1 MAYTDFIKPT
11 SVTQTT
17 TSSEISWNLDTS
29 VYNESTSSS
38 TSEPL
43 TSFSSKSTGL
53 LIFSG
58 WDSSIVP
65 PNNNLDAVFVD
76 AFSVVGQET
85 DAQGLTFNNDG
96 TKMYVCG
103 KVGDD
108 VNEYALSSA
117 FDVSTAS
124 YTTKFGVGGDLVG
137 DANKPMGVQFNAD
150 GTKMFVLDE
159 IQDRVNEYTLSTG
172 FDVTSTVTYIDSF
185 SVATQEA
192 KPTGLAFNTDGTKM
206 FICGW
211 KGNDVNEYALTT
223 GFDVSTASYVQRFA
237 ASAQDLDMR
246 DVQFN
251 TDGTVMFMLG
261 RGGSNLGSVYRYTLT
276 TGFDVSTAT
285 FEDSFDI
292 KDQEINASGLA
303 FNTDG
308 TKMFV
313 LGTSGTTGSEKN
325 VSEYTLSTAWDFSPV
340 TTTVD
345 GIEVKVLASK
355 RSRIEDSIIQ
365 LAQSGSVIGTNQAT
379 ADVGNNYTYGD
390 SSLVTPHTWGATL
403 AYSDLPSLQVAI
415 KYTSDDTPHS
425 DTAYVYSVQLKI
437 HYT

>member
-1 MAYTDFIKPT
+1 MAYTDFLKPT

-17 TSSEISWNLDTS
+17 NSETEISWNLDTS
-29 VYNESTSSS
+29 AYNVNTSCS

-43 TSFSSKSTGL
+43 TSFNSKHTGL

-58 WDSSIVP
+58 WDTSVVP
-65 PNNNLDAVFVD
+65 ENNNQDGVFVD
-76 AFSVVGQET
+76 AFSVKDEET
-85 DAQGLTFNNDG
+85 NPHGITFNNDG
-96 TKMYVCG
+96 TKMFICG
-103 KVGDD
+103 QSSDRIF
-108 VNEYALSSA
+108 EYALTTG

-124 YTTKFGVGGDLVG
+124 YTSNSYNVQPNLY
-137 DANKPMGVQFNAD
+137 KPMAVQFNAD

-159 IQDRVNEYTLSTG
+159 TGDDVNEYTLSVG
-172 FDVTSTVTYIDSF
+172 FDITSTVTFVDAF
-185 SVATQEA
+185 SVATQEV

-246 DVQFN
+246 DVQFS
-251 TDGTVMFMLG
+251 TDGTVMFLLG
-261 RGGSNLGSVYRYTLT
+261 RGGTHLGSVYRYTLT

-285 FEDSFDI
+285 FEDSFDV

-313 LGTSGTTGSEKN
+313 LGTGGTTGSEKK
-325 VSEYTLSTAWDFSPV
+325 VSEYTLSTAFDFSPV

-345 GIEVKVLASK
+345 GIEVKILANTSN
-355 RSRIEDSIIQ
+355 RIEDSIVQ
-365 LAQSGSVIGTNQAT
+365 LAQSGSVVGTNQAST
-379 ADVGNNYTYGD
+379 QVTTGNNYTYGD
-390 SSLVTPHTWGATL
+390 STSTWGATL
-403 AYSDLPSLQVAI
+403 TYSDLSTLQVAV
-415 KYTSDDTPHS
+415 KYKSDSQPHRDS
-425 DTAYVYSVQLKI
+425 AYVYSVQLKI

>member
-1 MAYTDFIKPT
+1 MASTNFLKPT
-11 SVTQTT
+11 SVTQITA
-17 TSSEISWNLDTS
+17 SGEIPWSLDTS
-29 VYNESTSSS
+29 AYNEYTGCST
-38 TSEPL
+38 TEPL
-43 TSFSSKSTGL
+43 TSFSSKNTQL
-53 LIFSG
+53 LIFTG
-58 WDSSIVP
+58 WDTSVVP
-65 PNNNLDAVFVD
+65 PNNNQDGVFID
-76 AFSVVGQET
+76 AFSVKDEET
-85 DAQGLTFNNDG
+85 NPHGITFNNDG
-96 TKMYVCG
+96 TKMFICG
-103 KVGDD
+103 QSSDRIF
-108 VNEYALSSA
+108 EYALTTG

-124 YTTKFGVGGDLVG
+124 YTSNSYNVQPNLY
-137 DANKPMGVQFNAD
+137 KPMAVQFNAD

-159 IQDRVNEYTLSTG
+159 TGDDVNEYTLSVG
-172 FDVTSTVTYIDSF
+172 FDITSTVTFVDAF
-185 SVATQEA
+185 SVATQEV

-246 DVQFN
+246 EVKFN

-261 RGGSNLGSVYRYTLT
+261 RAGAGLSSVYRYTLT

-285 FEDSFDI
+285 FEDSYDV
-292 KDQEINASGLA
+292 KDQETAATSMA
-303 FNTDG
+303 FSTDG

-313 LGTSGTTGSEKN
+313 MGNSTAKN
-325 VSEYTLSTAWDFSPV
+325 ISEYTLSTAFDFSPV

-355 RSRIEDSIIQ
+355 RSRIEDSIVQ
-365 LAQSGSVIGTNQAT
+365 LAQSGNVIGTNQAI

-403 AYSDLPSLQVAI
+403 TYSDLSTLQVAI
-415 KYTSDDTPHS
+415 KYKSDDTPHS

>member
-1 MAYTDFIKPT
+1 MTYTNFLKPR

-17 TSSEISWNLDTS
+17 NAETEISWNLDTS
-29 VYNESTSSS
+29 VHNESTSCS

-43 TSFSSKSTGL
+43 TSFSSKNTGL

-58 WDSSIVP
+58 WDTSVVP

-76 AFSVVGQET
+76 AHVVSGQET
-85 DAQGLTFNNDG
+85 DPQGLAFNNDG

-108 VNEYALSSA
+108 INEYTLTTG

-124 YTTKFGVGGDLVG
+124 YDSKVSVSAQT
-137 DANKPMGVQFNAD
+137 AKPMAVQFNTD
-150 GTKMFVLDE
+150 GTKMFVIDE
-159 IQDRVNEYTLSTG
+159 IADRVLEYTLSVG
-172 FDVTSTVTYIDSF
+172 FDVSSTVTFIDAF
-185 SVATQEA
+185 SVASQET

-211 KGNDVNEYALTT
+211 ESDDVNEYALTT
-223 GFDVSTASYVQRFA
+223 GFDVSTASFTDGY
-237 ASAQDLDMR
+237 AQGRDGDIR
-246 DVQFN
+246 DVKFN
-251 TDGTVMFMLG
+251 TDGTVMFIVG
-261 RGGSNLGSVYRYTLT
+261 RAGAGSSSVYRHTLT

-285 FEDSFDI
+285 FEDSYSVA
-292 KDQEINASGLA
+292 DQETSANSIE

-308 TKMFV
+308 TKMFI
-313 LGTSGTTGSEKN
+313 LGEYGDDVN
-325 VSEYTLSTAWDFSPV
+325 EYTLSTAFDFSPV

-390 SSLVTPHTWGATL
+390 SSIVTPHTWDATL
-403 AYSDLPSLQVAI
+403 AYGDLSTLQVAV

>member
-1 MAYTDFIKPT
+1 MAYTDFIKTT

-76 AFSVVGQET
+76 AFSIVGQET
-85 DAQGLTFNNDG
+85 DAQGMTFNNDG
-96 TKMYVCG
+96 TKMFVCG

-124 YTTKFGVGGDLVG
+124 YTNRRGIGDVSMGG
-137 DANKPMGVQFNAD
+137 ANKPMGVQFNTD
-150 GTKMFVLDE
+150 GTKMFVIDE
-159 IQDRVNEYTLSTG
+159 VNDRVNEYTLSTG
-172 FDVTSTVTYIDSF
+172 FDVTSTVAYIDSF
-185 SVATQEA
+185 SVATQEI
-192 KPTGLAFNTDGTKM
+192 KPTGFTFNTDGTKM
-206 FICGW
+206 FVVGW
-211 KGNDVNEYALTT
+211 KGQDVNEYTLTT
-223 GFDVSTASYVQRFA
+223 GFDISTASFVDSFDISSQNT
-237 ASAQDLDMR
+237 DPR
-246 DVQFN
+246 DVKFS
-251 TDGTVMFMLG
+251 TDGTVMFIMG
-261 RGGSNLGSVYRYTLT
+261 RASTTDSVYRYTLT
-276 TGFDVSTAT
+276 TGFDVSTST
-285 FEDSFDI
+285 YEDSFYI
-292 KDQEINASGLA
+292 GDQETAGNSIAFSTNGL
-303 FNTDG
+303 
-308 TKMFV
+308 KMFV
-313 LGTSGTTGSEKN
+313 LGTNSESVN
-325 VSEYTLSTAWDFSPV
+325 EYTLSTAWDFSPV

-345 GIEVKVLASK
+345 GIEVKILSSK
-355 RSRIEDSIIQ
+355 RSRIVDSIVQ

-379 ADVGNNYTYGD
+379 SQINTGNDYTYGTNISVWD
-390 SSLVTPHTWGATL
+390 ATL
-403 AYSDLPSLQVAI
+403 AYGDLSTLQVAV